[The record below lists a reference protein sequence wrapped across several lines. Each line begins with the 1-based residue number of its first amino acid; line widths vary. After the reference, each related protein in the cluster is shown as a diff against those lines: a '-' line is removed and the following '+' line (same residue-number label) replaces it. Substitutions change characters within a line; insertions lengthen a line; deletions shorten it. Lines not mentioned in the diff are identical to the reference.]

1 MKALLCTQHGDP
13 ELLEVRE
20 LPSPEPGPGQIR
32 VDVHAAGVNFP
43 DSLIIRNLYQFKPEL
58 PFSPGGEIAG
68 VISALGEGV
77 GLLILAWFISRLI
90 ICLGAKDAY

>member
-20 LPSPEPGPGQIR
+20 VASPEPGAGQLR
-32 VDVHAAGVNFP
+32 VDIHAAGVNFP
-43 DSLIIRNLYQFKPEL
+43 DSLIIRNLYQFKPPL

-68 VISALGEGV
+68 VVSAIGEGV
-77 GLLILAWFISRLI
+77 KGFQ
-90 ICLGAKDAY
+90 LGD

>member
-58 PFSPGGEIAG
+58 PFSPEEF
-68 VISALGEGV
+68 ALLKNV
-77 GLLILAWFISRLI
+77 KSIDLNKVFS
-90 ICLGAKDAY
+90 